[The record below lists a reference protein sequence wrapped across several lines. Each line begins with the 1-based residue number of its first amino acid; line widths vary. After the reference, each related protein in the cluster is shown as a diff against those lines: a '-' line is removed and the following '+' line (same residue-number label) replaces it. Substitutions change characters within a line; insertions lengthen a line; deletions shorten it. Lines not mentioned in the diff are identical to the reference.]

1 MDTEFQGVLCDE
13 HCIGGDGEYCGDNN
27 DAQLCRINVFT
38 TRPRVANTH
47 HARCS
52 STSSPA

>member
-1 MDTEFQGVLCDE
+1 LCDE
-13 HCIGGDGEYCGDNN
+13 NGIGGDGEYCGDN
-27 DAQLCRINVFT
+27 DAKLDRINVFYHEASAT
-38 TRPRVANTH
+38 STH